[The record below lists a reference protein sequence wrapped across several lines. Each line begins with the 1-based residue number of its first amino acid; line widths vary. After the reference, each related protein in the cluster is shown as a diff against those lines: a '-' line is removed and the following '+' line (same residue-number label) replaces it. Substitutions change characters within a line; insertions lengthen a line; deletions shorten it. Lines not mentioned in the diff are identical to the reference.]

1 MRYVLMS
8 LITRCVMG
16 LLVVLPKAWVLAC
29 GRSLGRF
36 AFRRMKSRQQVAVDN
51 LQMIY
56 GDAMNPEARQQL
68 ARENFAHLGGM
79 LLECLQA
86 AGAPRRLSR
95 WIRLEGEEHLQAA
108 LAKGKGVILFSGHVG
123 NFVLMAA
130 AVVPFCSLSFLFREP
145 SQRDVARLY
154 RWLVGRLGIGLIADN
169 PRHACAVQMLKHIKS
184 GGTVGM
190 LIDQVETG
198 GLYVDFMGKPAGS
211 SLGAANLALRT
222 GAPLVPIHCVRLPDG
237 MLKAVVEPE
246 LAVKPTDSKRDAVTH
261 VVAATNQ
268 KVAEWVWANPEQW
281 FWGHRRWRAWRK

>member
-1 MRYVLMS
+1 MRYFLMS

-16 LLVVLPKAWVLAC
+16 LLVALPKAWVLAF
-29 GRSLGRF
+29 GRAVGRF

-56 GDAMNPEARQQL
+56 GDALAPEARQKL
-68 ARENFAHLGGM
+68 AQENFAHLGGV
-79 LLECLQA
+79 LLESLQA
-86 AGAPRRLSR
+86 AGAPRHRSR
-95 WIRLEGEEHLQAA
+95 WIRLEGEEHLRAA
-108 LAKGKGVILFSGHVG
+108 LAKGKGAILFSGHVG

-130 AVVPFCSLSFLFREP
+130 AVVPFCRLSFLFREP
-145 SQRDVARLY
+145 SQPDVARLY

-184 GGTVGM
+184 GGVVGM

-198 GLYVDFMGKPAGS
+198 GIYVDFMGKPAGS

-222 GAPLVPIHCVRLPDG
+222 GAPLVPVHCVRLPDG
-237 MLKAVVEPE
+237 MLRAIIEPE
-246 LAVKPTDSKRDAVTH
+246 MVLNQADSKRDAVTQL
-261 VVAATNQ
+261 VASTNQ
-268 KVAEWVWANPEQW
+268 KVATWVWANPEQW